1 MNLPI
6 VRFADRYIGVP
17 LCHFLA
23 WGLRVLPPPSS
34 PGDPKRI
41 LIMRGVGVGNL
52 VLMLPTLKALRE
64 RYPAARIDFITLESN
79 RGFLERLGYFS
90 RIWYLSDRTVPGFCG
105 TFATT
110 VPRLLASEYD
120 LFIDFEQFARTS
132 AIVGL
137 LLRIPRRIG
146 FVIPGHGRESSFT
159 DAVPFHR
166 DLHMMDGFYT
176 LLEPLGIPQVTGLD
190 PVPVPTT
197 VEEESSVDRVLADA
211 DIRPGERIAIVHPGT
226 GENFIL
232 RRWAPERFAGVADY
246 LADRGFRIVLTGVRA
261 EADIVARVG
270 QHMTAP
276 AFNAV
281 GRFSLGEL
289 LALLRRASLVISNDT
304 GPIHLASG
312 QGAPVIGLYG
322 PNTPALYGARGA
334 QAMAFYL
341 GLPCSP
347 CMTNVNEKASD
358 CQNNICM
365 TLMTVDQVIESLSHI
380 FEGVA
385 YMPTV
390 NGGVRPVPGAPPV
403 HPLLV
408 LRKAPAPQPVEA
420 ARV

>member
-1 MNLPI
+1 MNLPL
-6 VRFADRYIGVP
+6 VRFVDRYIGVP
-17 LCHFLA
+17 LCRFLA
-23 WGLRVLPPPSS
+23 WGLRVWPAAAE

-90 RIWYLSDRTVPGFCG
+90 RIWYLSDTSVPGFCG
-105 TFATT
+105 TFALTL
-110 VPRLLASEYD
+110 PQLLANQYD

-146 FVIPGHGRESSFT
+146 FVIRGHGRESAFT
-159 DAVPFHR
+159 DAVSFHR

-176 LLEPLGIPQVTGLD
+176 LLEPLGMPQVTDLV

-197 VEEESSVDRVLADA
+197 IKEQLGVDRALAEA
-211 DIRPGERIAIVHPGT
+211 AIQPGERIAIVHPGT
-226 GENFIL
+226 GENFTL
-232 RRWAPERFAGVADY
+232 RRWDPQRFAGVADY
-246 LADRGFRIVLTGVRA
+246 LAGRGFRIVLTGVRA
-261 EADIVARVG
+261 EADIVARVK
-270 QHMTAP
+270 QHMREP

-289 LALLRRASLVISNDT
+289 LALLSRAALVISNDT

-334 QAMAFYL
+334 NATAFYL

-347 CMTNVNEKASD
+347 CMTNVNEKASE

-365 TLMTVDQVIESLSHI
+365 QLMTVDQVIESLSRM

-385 YMPTV
+385 YMPAV

-408 LRKAPAPQPVEA
+408 LRKAPVTPVEA